1 MNRTG
6 STTRDRTRRGRR
18 SGARRSARV
27 TPLPDRRPVRRRARQ
42 RRLVQV
48 AVALTVLA
56 VVGWLLWLSPVLA
69 VRAVQVDGVTTLSAE
84 QVREAAQVPDGVPL
98 LRIDLGA
105 VEEGV
110 ARLPQIR
117 DVQAARSWPDRIV
130 VTVAERVP
138 VVVVGEP
145 GRRSLVDAEGV
156 LFDTVPGVPPP
167 GVVPLVVDDPEQGD
181 PELVAGVAAVRAI
194 PAEVRNEVAEVTVPG
209 VEDVGLVMADGTVV
223 VWGDAADSDTKAQVL
238 VALLDRIAAGE
249 LEPAAEIDVSAPD
262 AVVLR

>member
-18 SGARRSARV
+18 TAARRGARV
-27 TPLPDRRPVRRRARQ
+27 TPLPDRRPVRRRSRR
-42 RRLVQV
+42 RRLIQV
-48 AVALTVLA
+48 AVALTVAA
-56 VVGWLLWLSPVLA
+56 VAGWLLWLAPVLA
-69 VRAVQVDGVTTLSAE
+69 VRAVQVDGATTLSAE
-84 QVREAAQVPDGVPL
+84 QVRDAAQVPGGVPL

-105 VEEGV
+105 VEDRV
-110 ARLPQIR
+110 ARLPQVR
-117 DVQAARSWPDRIV
+117 DVQAARGWPDRIV

-138 VVVVGEP
+138 VVVVGGP

-156 LFDTVPGVPPP
+156 LFDTVTGALPP

-181 PELVAGVAAVRAI
+181 PELVAGIEAIRAL
-194 PAEVRNEVAEVTVPG
+194 PAEVRDEVAEVAVPG
-209 VEDVGLVMADGTVV
+209 VEDIGLTMTDGTVV
-223 VWGDAADSDTKAQVL
+223 TWGDAADSGTKAQVL
-238 VALLDRIAAGE
+238 VALLDRIAAGD